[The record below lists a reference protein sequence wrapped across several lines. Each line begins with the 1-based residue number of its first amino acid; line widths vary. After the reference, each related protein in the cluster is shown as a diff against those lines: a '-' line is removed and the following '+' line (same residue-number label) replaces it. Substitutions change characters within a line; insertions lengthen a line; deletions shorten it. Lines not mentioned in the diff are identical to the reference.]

1 MACIGRTTLM
11 AAIALGMAGPAL
23 ADGVLE
29 IAGGAAQPSSLEVAS
44 WSVGTGPAAG
54 AMATGRQAAV
64 ANPKAGDEVTLV
76 VRYREAPMASD
87 TGKPQ
92 TAGRMA
98 GDCVKGQHIKEAT
111 LKIDGRTYVLG
122 DLVVTSCD
130 SAAAAK
136 GDPLKG
142 ILKGHVTL
150 IK

>member
-1 MACIGRTTLM
+1 MAYIGRTILM
-11 AAIALGMAGPAL
+11 AAIALGMATPAL

-29 IAGGAAQPSSLEVAS
+29 IAGGAAPPSSLEVAS
-44 WSVGTGPAAG
+44 WSVGTGP
-54 AMATGRQAAV
+54 ATGRQAAV